1 MRNQNY
7 LLPVV
12 AVEIFAVF
20 RNPYFTNLTLG
31 HESLFDLIGGSPTV
45 K

>member
-12 AVEIFAVF
+12 ALEIFAVF
-20 RNPYFTNLTLG
+20 RNPYFTKLTLG
-31 HESLFDLIGGSPTV
+31 LESLNFLIY
-45 K
+45 